1 MSRHEESEDQP
12 RADEPAKADTPE
24 TELPAA
30 KPPQAH
36 APATRTRPGPR
47 NPGSRSTARRRRPWH
62 QHSTASLVLA
72 AAAILVAVV
81 FSGGSILV
89 YMKYRSVWDGINR
102 VDVSADLKGK
112 LPPIDPNAMNLLLIG
127 SDSRSGANG
136 RIGGSDGID
145 GARSDTI
152 MVLHVAPGARQVDV
166 LSFPRDSVVPILSCA
181 PEAGASGQTA
191 QPGQVEQINST
202 FAYGGPGCLWK
213 TIEET
218 TGIHIN
224 DFIELDFTGFE
235 RAIDALGGVTVCLP
249 EAVNDPMSGLDLPAG
264 KHHVSGK
271 LALAFWRTRED
282 LGEGDDPQRIQR
294 DQFLMASMLQGIEH
308 SGLLHSPGKML
319 SVIDALTGHH
329 DVTTDESLSPSQMLR
344 IGEDLRGISTEQVQF
359 VTVPWTAYVN
369 NSNWVQWVQ
378 PQADNLFASI
388 AHDTRLPST
397 KSSKHGK
404 APKKAAT
411 LKPSQV
417 QVAVYNG
424 TTTAG
429 LAADTASE
437 LSQRGFDVIGQ
448 AADAATDTYTTSVI
462 DYAAAADLAAAQ
474 TLEKQIGGPVTL
486 QADPELASPTLQLI
500 LGSSF
505 TSVKSS
511 APAASTSPNTG
522 LENIA
527 STYGGINGSVN
538 ICSDKSAF
546 SGPDG
551 S

>member
-1 MSRHEESEDQP
+1 MSRNSV
-12 RADEPAKADTPE
+12 
-24 TELPAA
+24 
-30 KPPQAH
+30 
-36 APATRTRPGPR
+36 
-47 NPGSRSTARRRRPWH
+47 RRRRLWH
-62 QHSTASLVLA
+62 QYSTTSLVLA
-72 AAAILVAVV
+72 SLAILVAAV

-102 VDVSADLKGK
+102 IDVSADLNGK
-112 LPPIDPNAMNLLLIG
+112 LPPVDPNAMNLLLIG

-145 GARSDTI
+145 GARSDTV
-152 MVLHVAPGARQVDV
+152 MVLHVAPGARQVVV

-181 PEAGASGQTA
+181 PEAGTSGQTA
-191 QPGQVEQINST
+191 QPGQVEQINAT

-218 TGIHIN
+218 TDIHIN
-224 DFIELDFTGFE
+224 DFIELDFIGFE

-264 KHHVSGK
+264 KHHVSGR

-294 DQFLMASMLQGIEH
+294 DQFLMASLLQGIEH
-308 SGLLHSPGKML
+308 TGLLHSPGKML
-319 SVIDALTGHH
+319 SVIDALTSHH
-329 DVTTDESLSPSQMLR
+329 DVTTDAGLTPSQMLR

-359 VTVPWTAYVN
+359 VTVPWTDYVYN
-369 NSNWVQWVQ
+369 TNWVQWVQ
-378 PQADNLFASI
+378 PQADDLFAAI
-388 AHDTRLPST
+388 AHDTRLPRSAST
-397 KSSKHGK
+397 AKGKHGK
-404 APKKAAT
+404 VPKKTAT

-424 TTTAG
+424 TTTDG
-429 LAADTASE
+429 LATDTASA

-448 AADAATDTYTTSVI
+448 PADAATDTYTTSVI
-462 DYAAAADLAAAQ
+462 DYATAADLAAAQ
-474 TLEKQIGGPVTL
+474 TLEKQIGGAVTL
-486 QADPELASPTLQLI
+486 QADPQLTSATLQLI

-505 TSVKSS
+505 TSLKSS
-511 APAASTSPNTG
+511 APAANTGSTADTG

-527 STYGGINGSVN
+527 MTYGGISGNVN
-538 ICSDKSAF
+538 ICSDQSAF

-551 S
+551 G